1 MQIVHLSTGH
11 LGGAGLAARRLNAGL
26 QAEGIKSS
34 FFALEN
40 PTYLPQMGEYEIA
53 RSVIQR
59 IETGITT
66 FTSKRLTKDS
76 LVTPISA
83 NLVDREFLLS
93 KSKKEK
99 TIFHIHNWFNIFS
112 HSQLAELSHE
122 FQLVLTLHD
131 QRLFTGACHYS
142 LGCQN
147 FKTDCARCPQLPRVF
162 EKIPSKTLESDLDFS
177 RVAFVTPSNWL
188 MNLAKSSKLLR
199 DSPGLVISNSFY
211 GYESY
216 VEEHKNIGPTINVGF
231 AAMDPKSWIKGGDLV
246 NSLMAK
252 QLNGNSF
259 RFFALS
265 DFEDYRDFWCNIDV
279 LLVPSQA
286 DNSPNVIHESK
297 LWGIPVVA
305 SDVGGIPELIAPD
318 FDGLIPAQEISVERM
333 ESEIISKNLLK
344 TNLVERHHVAT
355 THRKLLDSSVP
366 AHIDLYKSLLL
377 K

>member
-26 QAEGIKSS
+26 QAAGVNSS

-40 PTYLPQMGEYEIA
+40 PTYLPEKGEYQIE
-53 RSVIQR
+53 RSLIQR
-59 IETGITT
+59 VETGITT

-83 NLVDREFLLS
+83 NLVDREFLLTVS
-93 KSKKEK
+93 KDAE

-112 HSQLAELSHE
+112 HSQLSELSRE
-122 FQLVLTLHD
+122 FHLVLTLHD

-147 FKTDCARCPQLPRVF
+147 FKTDCKRCPQLPRVF
-162 EKIPSKTLESDLDFS
+162 ENIPSKTLQSDMDFS
-177 RVAFVTPSNWL
+177 TLSFVTPSNWL
-188 MNLAKSSKLLR
+188 MNLAKSSKLLQNT
-199 DSPGLVISNSFY
+199 SGLVISNSFY
-211 GYESY
+211 GYESH
-216 VEEHKNIGPTINVGF
+216 VENRTSIGSTINVGF

-246 NSLMAK
+246 NSLMEK
-252 QLNGNSF
+252 QVNGDRF
-259 RFFALS
+259 KFFALS
-265 DFEDYRDFWCNIDV
+265 DFEDFRDFWRNIDV

-297 LWGIPVVA
+297 LWGIPVIA
-305 SDVGGIPELIAPD
+305 SDVGGIPELISSN
-318 FDGLIPAQEISVERM
+318 FDCLIPAQEISVERI
-333 ESEIISKNLLK
+333 ESEIISMNLLK
-344 TNLVERHHVAT
+344 INLEERQQVAA
-355 THRKLLDSSVP
+355 THKKLLDSSVP
-366 AHIDLYKSLLL
+366 AHLALYKSLLS

>member
-1 MQIVHLSTGH
+1 
-11 LGGAGLAARRLNAGL
+11 
-26 QAEGIKSS
+26 
-34 FFALEN
+34 
-40 PTYLPQMGEYEIA
+40 
-53 RSVIQR
+53 
-59 IETGITT
+59 
-66 FTSKRLTKDS
+66 
-76 LVTPISA
+76 
-83 NLVDREFLLS
+83 
-93 KSKKEK
+93 
-99 TIFHIHNWFNIFS
+99 
-112 HSQLAELSHE
+112 
-122 FQLVLTLHD
+122 
-131 QRLFTGACHYS
+131 
-142 LGCQN
+142 
-147 FKTDCARCPQLPRVF
+147 
-162 EKIPSKTLESDLDFS
+162 
-177 RVAFVTPSNWL
+177 

-246 NSLMAK
+246 ESLMAK

-265 DFEDYRDFWCNIDV
+265 DFEDYRDFWSNIDV

-305 SDVGGIPELIAPD
+305 SDVGGIPELISSD

-333 ESEIISKNLLK
+333 ESEIISKNLLR
-344 TNLVERHHVAT
+344 TNLVERHYVAT